1 MAIKT
6 DIAINEKLWK
16 KDANISKKIKQLIK
30 EIIPSTPLFILKD
43 VAKNIEISVLLTG
56 DEQIRELNKNYRGKD
71 QPTNVLSFPLLDG
84 TKIKNGDFSN
94 FQIDFGHLALGDIV
108 VSYQTVRKESEQQKK
123 EFDDHLTHLLIH
135 SLLHLIGF
143 DHIFDADAKIMEELE
158 TEILAGMGIRNPYE
172 VL

>member
-71 QPTNVLSFPLLDG
+71 QPTNVLS
-84 TKIKNGDFSN
+84 
-94 FQIDFGHLALGDIV
+94 
-108 VSYQTVRKESEQQKK
+108 
-123 EFDDHLTHLLIH
+123 
-135 SLLHLIGF
+135 
-143 DHIFDADAKIMEELE
+143 
-158 TEILAGMGIRNPYE
+158 
-172 VL
+172 